1 MAVTEF
7 IARTFY
13 RTVDA
18 LMLFQRVPT
27 SWLEKRV
34 HTATDHGE
42 RDKTFGRLKPGDEI
56 WRFSSHRAKVR
67 LNTRPN
73 VSSTARLQPRPNPPP
88 AQSQPNERELLPG
101 NLAYRSGEALVRN
114 GKVIRSRVTLM
125 S

>member
-7 IARTFY
+7 IAQTFY
-13 RTVDA
+13 RMVEA

-27 SWLEKRV
+27 SWLEERV
-34 HTATDHGE
+34 HTATAHGE

-67 LNTRPN
+67 PNTRPN
-73 VSSTARLQPRPNPPP
+73 VSFTARLQPRPIPLPVKSRP
-88 AQSQPNERELLPG
+88 YERKLLPD
-101 NLAYRSGEALVRN
+101 NLAYKSGEALVRN

>member
-7 IARTFY
+7 IARTFD

-34 HTATDHGE
+34 HTASAHGE
-42 RDKTFGRLKPGDEI
+42 RDETFGRLKPVDEI

-67 LNTRPN
+67 PNTRPN
-73 VSSTARLQPRPNPPP
+73 VSSTARLQPRSTPPP
-88 AQSQPNERELLPG
+88 TKSQPYERQLLPG
-101 NLAYRSGEALVRN
+101 NLAYRAGEALVRN
-114 GKVIRSRVTLM
+114 GKVIRSRVTLV